1 MTVEI
6 KNLAGDVIYT
16 LDGDSLEW
24 AWLKG
29 ADLEGADLEG
39 ANFEDAYLEGANFKD
54 ADLKDAYLKGAY
66 LEDANLNDAYLGG
79 ARLKGAWLKGAKGIA
94 DLGQRSDG
102 YQFYAQWRKGSVW
115 ILAGCRYFPV
125 KEAAAHWKKTR
136 PGTPLGAESMEFIRR
151 AKWVAKHHG
160 WGK

>member
-1 MTVEI
+1 MTIEI
-6 KNLAGDVIYT
+6 KNLAGDVICTYAGDT
-16 LDGDSLEW
+16 LEG
-24 AWLKG
+24 AWLEG
-29 ADLEGADLEG
+29 AWLEDANLGGADLEG
-39 ANFEDAYLEGANFKD
+39 ANLVRANLGDANLERANLEGAN
-54 ADLKDAYLKGAY
+54 
-66 LEDANLNDAYLGG
+66 LERANLGG
-79 ARLKGAWLKGAKGIA
+79 ANLERANLGGANLGGAKHIA

-102 YQFYAQWRKGSVW
+102 YQFYAQWREGSVW
-115 ILAGCRYFPV
+115 MLAGCRYFPV

>member
-6 KNLAGDVIYT
+6 KDLAGDVIYT
-16 LDGDSLEW
+16 LDGDSLE
-24 AWLKG
+24 G
-29 ADLEGADLEG
+29 ANFKDAYLEG

-54 ADLKDAYLKGAY
+54 AWLEGANFKDAYLKYAY
-66 LEDANLNDAYLGG
+66 LEDADLEG
-79 ARLKGAWLKGAKGIA
+79 ARLRGAWLKGAKGIA

-102 YQFYAQWRKGSVW
+102 YQFYAQWREGAVW